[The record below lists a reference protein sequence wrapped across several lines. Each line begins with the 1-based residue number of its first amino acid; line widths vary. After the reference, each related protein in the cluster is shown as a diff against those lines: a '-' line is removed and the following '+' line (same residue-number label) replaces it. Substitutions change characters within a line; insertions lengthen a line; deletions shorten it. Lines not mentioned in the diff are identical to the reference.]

1 MKNLT
6 RMLALGVSI
15 AAIYGTQPALAQL
28 AHPSVGGPLPFAAY
42 DADGSGSIT
51 EQEFGAVQ
59 ARQKAERA
67 AAGAPMGGAANTT
80 PFTVF
85 DLNGDGQVSPAEFD
99 TVQPAT
105 ETGGPGSMGSGPRM
119 GLSSGVGSGG
129 EGGVLSFTDLDE
141 NKDGAVSPSEF
152 NDARA
157 NRAVEKSQ
165 EGQPLGSLR
174 NAPPFSALDLNGDG
188 RISPEEFAAAQAER
202 RQPTPPP
209 LPAPR

>member
-6 RMLALGVSI
+6 RLLALGVSI
-15 AAIYGTQPALAQL
+15 TAICGTQPALAQS
-28 AHPSVGGPLPFAAY
+28 ADSSVGGPLPFAAY
-42 DADGSGSIT
+42 DTDGSGSVT
-51 EQEFGAVQ
+51 EQEFSAVQ

-80 PFTVF
+80 PFAVF
-85 DLNGDGQVSPAEFD
+85 DLNGDGTVSPAEFD

-105 ETGGPGSMGSGPRM
+105 ATGGPGSMGSGPRM
-119 GLSSGVGSGG
+119 GLSSGLGSEGA
-129 EGGVLSFTDLDE
+129 GGVSSFTDLDE
-141 NKDGAVSPSEF
+141 NKDGGISPSEF

-174 NAPPFSALDLNGDG
+174 NAPPFSALDFNGDG
-188 RISPEEFAAAQAER
+188 RISPEEFASAQAEH
-202 RQPTPPP
+202 RQPAPPP

>member
-15 AAIYGTQPALAQL
+15 AAICGTQPALAQSTET
-28 AHPSVGGPLPFAAY
+28 SVGGPLPFSAY
-42 DADGSGSIT
+42 DTDSSGSVT
-51 EQEFGAVQ
+51 EQEFSAVQ

-67 AAGAPMGGAANTT
+67 VAGAPMGGAANTT
-80 PFTVF
+80 PFAVF
-85 DLNGDGQVSPAEFD
+85 DLNGDGKVSPTEFD
-99 TVQPAT
+99 TVQPAPV
-105 ETGGPGSMGSGPRM
+105 TGGPGSMGSGPRM
-119 GLSSGVGSGG
+119 GLSSGAGSGG
-129 EGGVLSFTDLDE
+129 AGGVTSFTDLDE
-141 NKDGAVSPSEF
+141 NKDGSISPSEF

-174 NAPPFSALDLNGDG
+174 NAPPFSALDFNGDG
-188 RISPEEFAAAQAER
+188 RISPEEFASAQAEHG
-202 RQPTPPP
+202 QPVPPP